1 MTRYEM
7 ICELM
12 SQVRAATDDEA
23 LCRSIE
29 ERLPGLAGPALR
41 DLYSRISVCGVM
53 TPRQRLF
60 LLGSF
65 PSSPESR
72 VVSREE
78 NQNLLTTQD
87 SGLRA
92 NSSFPTPELSHS
104 NEAVGRP
111 AQRELSPF
119 HLLRGAGKKGA

>member
-41 DLYSRISVCGVM
+41 DLYSRIAVCGVM
-53 TPRQRLF
+53 TPRQRLH

-65 PSSPESR
+65 PSPACI
-72 VVSREE
+72 
-78 NQNLLTTQD
+78 D
-87 SGLRA
+87 IDF
-92 NSSFPTPELSHS
+92 SFPAPELSLS
-104 NEAVGRP
+104 DEAAGRP

-119 HLLRGAGKKGA
+119 HSLRGTRRKGA